1 MSIFEIYCKIASSM
15 NSQIVEIKEKLI
27 TELTPISSS
36 KDFPFLFLGFIKHEL
51 KELSSTKEVEFLE
64 ILSNVETNSI
74 DPKTIDKNNLT
85 KEKYIELE
93 NDLLVLLD
101 LFFEIDLERKEFN
114 TSRQLAV
121 LKAKF
126 LSPLIET
133 NFDLMIDLMFAKE
146 KEEAID
152 KANSHYV
159 YNYFYSLK
167 R

>member
-15 NSQIVEIKEKLI
+15 NNQIVEIKEKLI
-27 TELTPISSS
+27 IELTPISSA

-64 ILSNVETNSI
+64 ALSNVEANSI
-74 DPKTIDKNNLT
+74 DPKIIDKNNLT

-93 NDLLVLLD
+93 NDLLDLFD

-126 LSPLIET
+126 
-133 NFDLMIDLMFAKE
+133 
-146 KEEAID
+146 
-152 KANSHYV
+152 
-159 YNYFYSLK
+159 
-167 R
+167 

>member
-1 MSIFEIYCKIASSM
+1 MSIFEIYCKIASRM
-15 NSQIVEIKEKLI
+15 NAQITKLKEKILSK
-27 TELTPISSS
+27 LGPISSS
-36 KDFPFLFLGFIKHEL
+36 EDFHFLFLGYMKHEL
-51 KELSSTKEVEFLE
+51 KELSSIKEDEFLNG
-64 ILSNVETNSI
+64 LSNIEVNSLDAKI
-74 DPKTIDKNNLT
+74 IDKNNLS
-85 KEKYIELE
+85 KEEYIELE
-93 NDLLVLLD
+93 NNILDLLD
-101 LFFEIDLERKEFN
+101 LFFEINLERKEFN

-133 NFDLMIDLMFAKE
+133 NINLMIDLMFAKE

>member
-15 NSQIVEIKEKLI
+15 NNQIAELKEKLLI
-27 TELTPISSS
+27 ELTPISSS
-36 KDFPFLFLGFIKHEL
+36 KDFPSLFLGYIKHEL
-51 KELSSTKEVEFLE
+51 KELSSSKEVEFLE
-64 ILSNVETNSI
+64 ALSNIEVNSI
-74 DPKTIDKNNLT
+74 DIKIIDKNNLT
-85 KEKYIELE
+85 KKEYIEIE
-93 NDLLVLLD
+93 NDLLGLLD
-101 LFFEIDLERKEFN
+101 LFFEIGLERKEFN

-133 NFDLMIDLMFAKE
+133 NSNLMIDLMFAKE

>member
-1 MSIFEIYCKIASSM
+1 MSIFEIYCKIASRM
-15 NSQIVEIKEKLI
+15 NAQITKLKEKILSK
-27 TELTPISSS
+27 LGPISSS
-36 KDFPFLFLGFIKHEL
+36 EDFPFLFLGYMKHEL
-51 KELSSTKEVEFLE
+51 KELSSIKEDEFLNG
-64 ILSNVETNSI
+64 LSNIEVNSLDAKI
-74 DPKTIDKNNLT
+74 IDKNNLS
-85 KEKYIELE
+85 KEEYIELE
-93 NDLLVLLD
+93 NNILDLLD
-101 LFFEIDLERKEFN
+101 LFFEINLERKEFN

-133 NFDLMIDLMFAKE
+133 NINLMIDLMFAKE